1 MFSQYQTKFNFG
13 FFPSTFRFLIITA
26 LRLADL
32 IKISLQTK
40 KLCEKNKTKC
50 CYISVEYP
58 LFVVIYNIYYEC
70 RNHCDKIPK

>member
-32 IKISLQTK
+32 IKISLQTLRNYVRK
-40 KLCEKNKTKC
+40 IKQNVYELDLCMEHFDET
-50 CYISVEYP
+50 SF
-58 LFVVIYNIYYEC
+58 LYN
-70 RNHCDKIPK
+70 